1 MQILSGR
8 ITCAIQTSFTDVYT
22 SGAGTSTTTYHDQQ
36 VLSWSWTNTPPL
48 PVSSSPQVFSV
59 LWGAQGSGFKRVHE
73 QATSP
78 TGVLHTQDT
87 NDTWTMNCQ
96 AMVQLQVRQ
105 TTRGIELSSQETYP
119 PNGYTLVQTML
130 VDNIQQGPP
139 KTSSGPAIA
148 LAVSII
154 WGPSITDVLNRLDPI
169 SVASPPPPPPPRFLG
184 GLRSSRP
191 GAPVLRGS
199 KQDVLT
205 ARGPD
210 APLLKYTTTANWSWE
225 IATQP

>member
-8 ITCAIQTSFTDVYT
+8 ITCAIQTSFTHVYT
-22 SGAGTSTTTYHDQQ
+22 SGGGTSRTDYNDQQ

-48 PVSSSPQVFSV
+48 LVTSSPQFFSV
-59 LWGAQGSGFKRVHE
+59 LWSAQGSGFKKVHQE
-73 QATSP
+73 NTNP
-78 TGVLHTQDT
+78 TGQLHTQDT

-105 TTRGIELSSQETYP
+105 TTREIVLSSQETYP
-119 PNGYTLVQTML
+119 WNGYTLVQIVF
-130 VDNIQQGPP
+130 VDNIQQGLP

-148 LAVSII
+148 LAVSIN
-154 WGPSITDVLNRLDPI
+154 WGPSVADVLNRLDPI
-169 SVASPPPPPPPRFLG
+169 SVAPPPPPRFLG

-191 GAPVLRGS
+191 GAPVIRGS
-199 KQDVLT
+199 RQNTLT

-210 APLLKYTTTANWSWE
+210 APLGTYTTTANWSWE

>member
-8 ITCAIQTSFTDVYT
+8 ITCAIQTSFTDVIT
-22 SGAGTSTTTYHDQQ
+22 SGGGTSTTTYNDQQ
-36 VLSWSWTNTPPL
+36 VLTWSWTNTPPL
-48 PVSSSPQVFSV
+48 LVSSSPQVFSV
-59 LWGAQGSGFKRVHE
+59 PWRAQGSGFKRFHQVGTNPMG
-73 QATSP
+73 QF
-78 TGVLHTQDT
+78 HTQDT

-105 TTRGIELSSQETYP
+105 TSRGIELSSQETYP
-119 PNGYTLVQTML
+119 PNGFTLVQIMF

-148 LAVSII
+148 LAVSIN
-154 WGPSITDVLNRLDPI
+154 WGPSVADVLNRLDPI
-169 SVASPPPPPPPRFLG
+169 SVASPPPPRVLVG

-191 GAPVLRGS
+191 GAPVIRGS
-199 KQDVLT
+199 KQDALT

-210 APLLKYTTTANWSWE
+210 APLGKYTTTANWSWE